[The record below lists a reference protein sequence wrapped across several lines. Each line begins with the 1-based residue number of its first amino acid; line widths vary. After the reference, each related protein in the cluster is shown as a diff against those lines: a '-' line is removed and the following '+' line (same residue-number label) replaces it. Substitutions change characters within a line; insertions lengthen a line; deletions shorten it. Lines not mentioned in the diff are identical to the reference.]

1 MTAIDMS
8 EDSYGNSISDLL
20 KELDR
25 EKARILI
32 SKVTRKYN
40 KPVTVVSGLE
50 DMLEAESMSKELKKV
65 IGTGG
70 TYKDGKILLQG
81 DHRDRVKEYLVAKG
95 FHKEAIEVL

>member
-1 MTAIDMS
+1 MTAIDKS
-8 EDSYGNSISDLL
+8 EDPNGNSMNDLL

-25 EKARILI
+25 DKVRIVI

-50 DMLEAESMSKELKKV
+50 DTEEAESMSTELKKL

-70 TYKDGKILLQG
+70 TYKDRKILLQG
-81 DHRDRVKEYLVAKG
+81 DHRDRVKEFLIEKG
-95 FHKEAIEVL
+95 LHKHTIEIH

>member
-1 MTAIDMS
+1 MP
-8 EDSYGNSISDLL
+8 EEPYGNSIDDLL

-25 EKARILI
+25 EKARIVI

-50 DMLEAESMSKELKKV
+50 DKQEAESMSKELKK
-65 IGTGG
+65 IISTGG
-70 TYKDGKILLQG
+70 TYKDRKILLQG
-81 DHRDRVKEYLVAKG
+81 DHRDRVKEYLVTKG

>member
-1 MTAIDMS
+1 MS
-8 EDSYGNSISDLL
+8 EYSYGNSIDDLL

-25 EKARILI
+25 EKVRIVI

-50 DMLEAESMSKELKKV
+50 DLQDAESMSKELKK
-65 IGTGG
+65 ILGTGG

-81 DHRDRVKEYLVAKG
+81 DHRDKVREYLVAKG
-95 FHKEAIEVL
+95 FRKESIKVL

>member
-50 DMLEAESMSKELKKV
+50 DMLEAESMSKELKKI

-81 DHRDRVKEYLVAKG
+81 DHRDRVKEYLVAK
-95 FHKEAIEVL
+95 